1 MWRPPKGYT
10 EDGKPIPPNNWRA
23 AFGGSVWE
31 WDEGT
36 EEFYLHLF
44 AVGQPDFV
52 SRSRTWSVGGRV
64 ERWEVLMSLVGLFR
78 TGKRKRLGRRCM
90 TRP

>member
-52 SRSRTWSVGGRV
+52 GRG
-64 ERWEVLMSLVGLFR
+64 ELATCGFEGMSADHILDA
-78 TGKRKRLGRRCM
+78 CAC
-90 TRP
+90 

>member
-10 EDGKPIPPNNWRA
+10 SEGKPIPPNNWRA

-52 SRSRTWSVGGRV
+52 SRVADRGGG
-64 ERWEVLMSLVGLFR
+64 EFEEALMMSPHAGDFFR
-78 TGKRKRLGRRCM
+78 IGKRKRLERHCM

>member
-52 SRSRTWSVGGRV
+52 SLPADVVGWWSCGEVGGAD
-64 ERWEVLMSLVGLFR
+64 ESGGAF
-78 TGKRKRLGRRCM
+78 
-90 TRP
+90 